1 MEQKLHL
8 AHEALVSARIKWERV
23 KTDYR
28 AAKRSMD
35 TKRRSLAATLEG
47 ELLAA
52 RAHFRRAQT
61 SWSMLIDHTLA

>member
-1 MEQKLHL
+1 
-8 AHEALVSARIKWERV
+8 
-23 KTDYR
+23 
-28 AAKRSMD
+28 MD

-52 RAHFRRAQT
+52 RAHFHRAQT